1 MRKLLVALVLMAPL
15 GVFAET
21 FDELLD
27 SIDTA
32 LVSRFENGVIYEM
45 NLVTRMI
52 QISGYDYHVSP
63 AYGEDLTEISLY
75 GTSAGSFELLTVGMK
90 VEVEYLE
97 LERARVAVVIKELDP
112 NLDVEF

>member
-1 MRKLLVALVLMAPL
+1 MKKLLMLLVLMMPL
-15 GVFAET
+15 VVLAET
-21 FDELLD
+21 FDEMLRGLD
-27 SIDTA
+27 GQ
-32 LVSRFENGVIYEM
+32 VFKRFENGVIYEM

-112 NLDVEF
+112 NLEVEF